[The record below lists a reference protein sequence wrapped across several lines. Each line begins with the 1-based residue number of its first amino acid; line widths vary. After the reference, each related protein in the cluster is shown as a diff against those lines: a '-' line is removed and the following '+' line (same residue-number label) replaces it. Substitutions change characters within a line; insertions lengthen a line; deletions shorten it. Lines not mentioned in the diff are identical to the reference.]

1 MITGSIAFRLWE
13 AEHHRGVDVLEKS
26 CSTHSSWKHREGE
39 TLCSLHRHDLDD
51 YFSLL
56 SLPPNNTLS
65 QDLYNQI
72 TSQYCHNLGTMP
84 QHMSL
89 RVFNIQ
95 MVPLTDE
102 KSVEKS

>member
-13 AEHHRGVDVLEKS
+13 AEQHRGVDVMGKS
-26 CSTHSSWKHREGE
+26 CPTHSSWKHREGE
-39 TLCSLHRHDLDD
+39 TLCTLHRHDLDD

-56 SLPPNNTLS
+56 SLLPNNTLS
-65 QDLYNQI
+65 QYLHNQI

-84 QHMSL
+84 QHVSL
-89 RVFNIQ
+89 RVFNIRI
-95 MVPLTDE
+95 VPLTDE